1 MKEFLHGAG
10 YGGVWP
16 PAGVRGAGY
25 HFFLPRVKASGLV
38 WIVDEVAPET
48 VFCFVFLG
56 FLGSR
61 FASFLTLAHL
71 HAPSCKVAPLNGSLK
86 YLR

>member
-1 MKEFLHGAG
+1 MQGMEEFGRLRASE
-10 YGGVWP
+10 
-16 PAGVRGAGY
+16 AGY
-25 HFFLPRVKASGLV
+25 HFFLPRVKASGLA

-61 FASFLTLAHL
+61 L
-71 HAPSCKVAPLNGSLK
+71 
-86 YLR
+86 LRF